1 MHEMTKAEIIRF
13 LVLRSIGNFLIL
25 FACFGVALTFGPAI
39 YQEAR
44 FRINEARGIT
54 YVVGNPTN
62 TTTQTT
68 SSDNSEQLNSLFV
81 NSNQI
86 VMIPKDTN
94 FDVMIPKIGANA
106 EVIPNVDPSSETE
119 YLAALKKGVA
129 HAKGSVFPGMQGT
142 TYLFAHSTDSFLDVS
157 RYNAIFFLL
166 KDLVPGDAVTVFFA
180 DKRYDYVVEKTV
192 IIDPTDVSYLTNAQ
206 STQEQLILQ
215 TCWPPGTTFKRLLV
229 IAKPVR

>member
-1 MHEMTKAEIIRF
+1 MHQMTKVEIIRF

-25 FACFGVALTFGPAI
+25 FACFGVAFTFGPAI
-39 YQEAR
+39 YQEAK
-44 FRINEARGIT
+44 FRINQARGIT
-54 YVVGNPTN
+54 YVVGTPSS
-62 TTTQTT
+62 TTSQTS
-68 SSDNSEQLNSLFV
+68 SSDNTQQTNSLFV
-81 NSNQI
+81 NLNQV

-106 EVIPNVDPSSETE
+106 EVIPNVDPSNEKE

-129 HAKGSVFPGMQGT
+129 HAKGTVFPGMPGT

-166 KDLVPGDAVTVFFA
+166 KDLVPGDDITVFFA
-180 DKRYDYVVEKTV
+180 DKRYDYKVEKTV
-192 IIDPTDVSYLTNAQ
+192 IIDPTDVSYLTSAQ
-206 STQEQLILQ
+206 NTSEQLVLQ

-229 IAKPVR
+229 IAKPVH